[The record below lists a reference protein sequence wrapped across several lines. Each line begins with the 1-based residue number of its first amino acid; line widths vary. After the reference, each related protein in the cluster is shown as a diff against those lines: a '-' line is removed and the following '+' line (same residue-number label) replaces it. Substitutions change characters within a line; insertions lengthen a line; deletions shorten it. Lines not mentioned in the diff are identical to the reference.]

1 VWWYPADVPIVLA
14 SRSPR
19 RRTILEMAGI
29 PFVQIPGDV
38 EESPMNGAP
47 AEVVRHWA
55 RLKAEDV
62 LDRSGSRP
70 VLGAD
75 TMVALDGHLL
85 GKPEDEDHAFRMLTG
100 LSGRWHSVFGGVSVL
115 WPEKELELSFHEETR
130 VRFRELG
137 PEEILAYIRTGEP
150 MDKAGAY
157 GIQGYGCMLVESIQG
172 CYFNVMGL
180 PVARFVHSFRD
191 RLMELELECRD

>member
-1 VWWYPADVPIVLA
+1 MWWYPADIPIVLA

-29 PFVQIPGDV
+29 PFVQLPGDV
-38 EESPMNGAP
+38 EETFRDGTPS
-47 AEVVRHWA
+47 EVVRYWA
-55 RLKAEDV
+55 RRKAEDV
-62 LDRSGSRP
+62 MDRAEGRP

-75 TMVALDGHLL
+75 TMVALEGGLL
-85 GKPEDEDHAFRMLTG
+85 GKPEDEDHAFLMLSG

-115 WPEKELELSFHEETR
+115 WPEKDLDICFHEETR
-130 VRFRELG
+130 VRFRDLCA
-137 PEEILAYIRTGEP
+137 EEIRAYISTGEP

-157 GIQGYGCMLVESIQG
+157 GIQGYGCMLVESVEG

-180 PVARFVHSFRD
+180 PVSRFIHDFRD
-191 RLMELELECRD
+191 MLLKGK

>member
-1 VWWYPADVPIVLA
+1 MWWYPADVPMVLA

-29 PFVQIPGDV
+29 PFVQLPGDV
-38 EESPMNGAP
+38 EETLREGTPS
-47 AEVVRHWA
+47 EVVRYWA
-55 RLKAEDV
+55 RRKAEDV
-62 LDRSGSRP
+62 LDRAEGRP

-75 TMVALDGHLL
+75 TMVALEGGLL
-85 GKPEDEDHAFRMLTG
+85 GKPEDKDHAFQMLSG

-115 WPEKELELSFHEETR
+115 WPEKDLAICFHEETR
-130 VRFRELG
+130 VRFRDLCA
-137 PEEILAYIRTGEP
+137 EEIRAYISTGEP

-157 GIQGYGCMLVESIQG
+157 GIQGYGCMLVESVEG

-180 PVARFVHSFRD
+180 PVSRFIHHFRD
-191 RLMELELECRD
+191 MLLKGT